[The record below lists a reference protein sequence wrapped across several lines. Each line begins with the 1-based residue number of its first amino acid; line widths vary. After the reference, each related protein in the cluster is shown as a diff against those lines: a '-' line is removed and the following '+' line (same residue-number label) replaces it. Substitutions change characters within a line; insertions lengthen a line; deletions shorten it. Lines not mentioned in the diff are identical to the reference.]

1 MTSTI
6 TRRKRANMPDEPE
19 VKLSEDGQGVWIGDK
34 RLRLE
39 QAEAKAHEILGI
51 IEYVRIWGN
60 RNDRRSK

>member
-1 MTSTI
+1 
-6 TRRKRANMPDEPE
+6 MPDELE

-39 QAEAKAHEILGI
+39 QAEAKGHEILGI

-60 RNDRRSK
+60 RNDRRSQ